1 MDSQIAEPDAAA
13 RIASIPIE
21 EIDVARPSL
30 FQNDT
35 IGLFFDRLRAEEP
48 VHYCRESYVGPYWSI
63 TKFDDI
69 MAVDTNHKVFSS
81 EAKLG
86 GIAIQDM
93 HSVEGALELEMFI
106 AMDPPK
112 HDQQRKAVT
121 PAVAPSNLQLL
132 EPIIRK
138 RAGEILDELPI
149 GEDFDWVDKVAIELT
164 TMTLATLFDFPWEER
179 RKLTRWSD
187 VATAAPETGIVESY
201 EARREEL
208 IGCAMYFKTLWDE
221 RINEEPKND
230 LISMMAHSPATR
242 DMPFLEFLGNLMLLI
257 VGGNDTTR
265 NSISGGVLALN
276 QSPDEY
282 AKLDADPSLISKM
295 VPEIIRWQTPLTH
308 MRRTALED
316 WEIGGKQIK
325 KGDKVVMW
333 YLSGNRDESAIER
346 ADQFII
352 DRKNPNQSVFFQTS
366 SAESPGCRCG
376 SAPADSR
383 DRNAEFKMIKI
394 TFVASDGERREV
406 EIEEGETAREAALYN
421 DVPGIDGD
429 CGGVCACA
437 TCHVHVDPEWIDKVG
452 RLMHDGMEADLLQ
465 FAEGTTEYSRL
476 ACQIPMKPMLD
487 GLVLHLPEQQY

>member
-1 MDSQIAEPDAAA
+1 MSIDTMELDTAEKIAAM
-13 RIASIPIE
+13 PID
-21 EIDVARPSL
+21 EIDVSRPSL
-30 FQNDT
+30 FQQDT
-35 IGLFFDRLRAEEP
+35 IGLFFDRLRKEEP
-48 VHYCRESYVGPYWSI
+48 VHYCRESHVGPFWSI

-121 PAVAPSNLQLL
+121 PAVAPSNLLLL
-132 EPIIRK
+132 EPTIRE
-138 RAGEILDELPI
+138 RACQILDDLPI
-149 GEDFDWVDKVAIELT
+149 GEEFDWVDKVSIELT

-187 VATAAPETGIVESY
+187 VTTAAPETGIVASY

-208 IGCAMYFKTLWDE
+208 IECAMYFKGLWDQ
-221 RINEEPKND
+221 RVNEPPRND
-230 LISMMAHSPATR
+230 LISMMAHAPATK
-242 DMPFLEFLGNLMLLI
+242 DMPFLEFLGNLLLLI

-276 QSPDEY
+276 QNPDEY
-282 AKLDADPSLISKM
+282 RKLIDDPSLITSM

-308 MRRTALED
+308 MRRTALQE

-333 YLSGNRDESAIER
+333 YLSGNRDDTVIDQ
-346 ADQFII
+346 ADRFII
-352 DRKNPNQSVFFQTS
+352 DRKNPRHHLSF
-366 SAESPGCRCG
+366 GYGIHRCMG
-376 SAPADSR
+376 
-383 DRNAEFKMIKI
+383 N
-394 TFVASDGERREV
+394 
-406 EIEEGETAREAALYN
+406 
-421 DVPGIDGD
+421 
-429 CGGVCACA
+429 
-437 TCHVHVDPEWIDKVG
+437 
-452 RLMHDGMEADLLQ
+452 
-465 FAEGTTEYSRL
+465 RL
-476 ACQIPMKPMLD
+476 AELQLRIIWEEIHKRFAKVEVTGQPERLYST
-487 GLVLHLPEQQY
+487 LVRGITKLPVRLHAR